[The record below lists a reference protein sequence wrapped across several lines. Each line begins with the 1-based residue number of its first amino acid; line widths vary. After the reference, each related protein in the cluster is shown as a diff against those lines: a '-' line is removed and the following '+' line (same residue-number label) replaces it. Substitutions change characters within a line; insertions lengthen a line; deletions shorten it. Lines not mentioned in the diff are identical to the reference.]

1 MKLMNKE
8 LFEKL
13 IEETVETKKWLEQ
26 LFALEIDLVDSRISI
41 YSNFLFETL
50 LYTYFTEEGID
61 WIYWWLYE
69 KDGDPELK
77 AYDKYN
83 IEIPSETIDDL
94 WNIVKEYLIK

>member
-26 LFALEIDLVDSRISI
+26 LFALEIDLVDSHISF

-61 WIYWWLYE
+61 QIYWWLYE
-69 KDGDPELK
+69 KDGDPEIK
-77 AYDKYN
+77 VYDKYN